1 MPFLDQDKKI
11 NKTIED
17 DFTEFL
23 ELSSVEGISV
33 FQKSYGRFKK
43 KSFKGFR
50 GSNYIKT
57 VKWTDKDYDTEL
69 AGEHLNKFLSSYN
82 QVLNNLKK
90 LDANYSRY
98 KIATIKMLNEHLIE
112 ARKIA
117 NTINLTGK
125 IMPTIKKTTPGFFFD
140 KEVDVIPFKIY
151 FDKPKVLNELL
162 SISKEVEKIINIK
175 KWDIYYY
182 NSNTVSNIYG
192 QIVIKKKTEGNE
204 LLSISLESPMR
215 KLNEQWSKT
224 SEYRENDRFQYIG
237 PYQKGGNGDES
248 LYLYIYE
255 IFKEVEHFSILN
267 DEYFK
272 YAISPYINDCEKF
285 MRRIELILRRR
296 KKQEKQA
303 SNYGY
308 IYVMSNEAY
317 PNIYKIGST
326 YGLPD
331 ERAEE
336 LTGTGNLYP
345 FKVEYFIDIKD
356 AEYYEKQ
363 IHKILDISRVNKN
376 REFFKLSL
384 DEIKS
389 ILKKLANSSHNYDTK
404 MKMTEI
410 KKAISND

>member
-1 MPFLDQDKKI
+1 MPFLDRDKKI

-17 DFTEFL
+17 DFAEFL

-33 FQKSYGRFKK
+33 FQKSYGRFKEK
-43 KSFKGFR
+43 WFKGFR

-57 VKWTDKDYDTEL
+57 VKWTDKDYDAEL
-69 AGEHLNKFLSSYN
+69 AGEDLNKFLSVQN
-82 QVLNNLKK
+82 QILNNLKK
-90 LDANYSRY
+90 LDTNYSRY

-112 ARKIA
+112 ARKLA
-117 NTINLTGK
+117 KTIFLTGK
-125 IMPTIKKTTPGFFFD
+125 NMRTIKKTTPGFFFD

-162 SISKEVEKIINIK
+162 SISLEVKKIINIK
-175 KWDIYYY
+175 EWLIYDLIRGHTI
-182 NSNTVSNIYG
+182 SA
-192 QIVIKKKTEGNE
+192 TEDVAVFDKPKRE
-204 LLSISLESPMR
+204 ELSISLESPMR
-215 KLNEQWSKT
+215 KLNEKLSIEFERRK
-224 SEYRENDRFQYIG
+224 SDRFQHIEY
-237 PYQKGGNGDES
+237 YQDGFNPEERS
-248 LYLYIYE
+248 FENIVRT
-255 IFKEVEHFSILN
+255 FSQAEHFSIFN

-285 MRRIELILRRR
+285 MRGIELILRRR
-296 KKQEKQA
+296 KKQEKQS

-326 YGLPD
+326 YGLPE

-336 LTGTGNLYP
+336 LTGTGSLYP

-376 REFFKLSL
+376 REFFKLPL

-410 KKAISND
+410 KEAISND

>member
-1 MPFLDQDKKI
+1 MPFLDQNKKI

-17 DFTEFL
+17 DFAEFL

-43 KSFKGFR
+43 KSFRGFR

-57 VKWTDKDYDTEL
+57 VKWTDKDYDTEF

-112 ARKIA
+112 ARKLA

-125 IMPTIKKTTPGFFFD
+125 NMPTIKKTTPGFFFD
-140 KEVDVIPFKIY
+140 KEVDVIPFKIKC
-151 FDKPKVLNELL
+151 DKPKVLNELL
-162 SISKEVEKIINIK
+162 SISLEVEKIINIK
-175 KWDIYYY
+175 EWHIYYH
-182 NSNTVSNIYG
+182 NSFTTSTTNNVTVLN
-192 QIVIKKKTEGNE
+192 KTEGNE

-215 KLNEQWSKT
+215 KLNEKRSIEFERRK
-224 SEYRENDRFQYIG
+224 SDRFQYMA
-237 PYQKGGNGDES
+237 Y
-248 LYLYIYE
+248 YE
-255 IFKEVEHFSILN
+255 KYGSDGERLFEDIVRTFSQAEDFSIFN
-267 DEYFK
+267 DEHFK

-296 KKQEKQA
+296 KKQEKQS

-326 YGLPD
+326 YGLPE

-363 IHKILDISRVNKN
+363 IHKILDKSRVNKN
-376 REFFKLSL
+376 REFFKLPL

-410 KKAISND
+410 KQAISND